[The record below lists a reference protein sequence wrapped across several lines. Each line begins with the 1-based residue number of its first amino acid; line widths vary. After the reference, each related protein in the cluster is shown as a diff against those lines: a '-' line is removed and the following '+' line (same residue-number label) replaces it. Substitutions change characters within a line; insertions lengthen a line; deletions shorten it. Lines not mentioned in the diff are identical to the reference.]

1 MAVSFRSDL
10 WRGYYKKGVALYY
23 LSQLEE
29 AKEAL
34 KEALRIR
41 NKDAGSNHFI
51 GMVYLAQ
58 NDPDTAFDYLYKA
71 SILDSMNADIWFHL
85 GQGCMRLEDWSDAE
99 KYLQRSIELNERN
112 KEALYAIGQV
122 YQKMNELD
130 RSRDHLAIFKK
141 LSDFEKDRDALLTE
155 IRVRPTELK
164 LYRELAIFYEQHDYV
179 TEAAEVLR
187 KSVYLGDKEA
197 KEELNRLKSLI
208 EIDQR

>member
-1 MAVSFRSDL
+1 MANR
-10 WRGYYKKGVALYY
+10 
-23 LSQLEE
+23 
-29 AKEAL
+29 
-34 KEALRIR
+34 
-41 NKDAGSNHFI
+41 H
-51 GMVYLAQ
+51 Q
-58 NDPDTAFDYLYKA
+58 NRQ
-71 SILDSMNADIWFHL
+71 NL
-85 GQGCMRLEDWSDAE
+85 GQSEFPLEI
-99 KYLQRSIELNERN
+99 K
-112 KEALYAIGQV
+112 
-122 YQKMNELD
+122 
-130 RSRDHLAIFKK
+130 KK